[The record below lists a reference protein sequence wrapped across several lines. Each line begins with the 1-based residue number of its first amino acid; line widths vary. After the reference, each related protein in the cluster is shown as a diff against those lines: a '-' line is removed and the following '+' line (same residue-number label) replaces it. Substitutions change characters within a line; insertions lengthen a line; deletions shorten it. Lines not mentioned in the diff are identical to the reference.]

1 MDIMIKKRAFY
12 IILLFQLPFF
22 AFTQSNGFEVIK
34 NLEILDHIFMNLEKY
49 YVDEPQTGAIS
60 KAGIDAMLRELD
72 PYTVYYHE
80 SNIEDY
86 RMMTTGQ
93 YGGIGASIRQ
103 HDNDVIIAEPY
114 ENMPAD
120 KAGLKSGDRI
130 ISIDG
135 RSVEDQSTEQVSQAL
150 KGAKG
155 STIAV
160 VYDRPYQ
167 GIDTAQVTRA
177 EIKLPDIPYQ
187 GLLDDNI
194 GYVKLNS
201 FTKTASREVG
211 KAFSALKSK
220 NMEKFVLDLRGNGGG
235 LLLEA
240 VNIVNFFVPKGT
252 EIVTTKGR
260 ILDENRSYTTKQEPL
275 DLDIPIVVLV
285 NETSASASEI
295 VAGALQ
301 DLDRAVVIGKTTF
314 GKGLVQRTVDLKY
327 GAKMK
332 LTVAKYYTPSG
343 RCVQK
348 LDYYHKNDGEVN
360 EVPDS
365 LIRIFKTKNGREV
378 IDGRGIEPD
387 IAIEG
392 EKMPRFIKTLLQ
404 EDVLFD
410 FATVFAQRNE
420 EIASPQSYEV
430 SDQLLKAL
438 EDTIM
443 SRELNYATATQRQL
457 EKTMATAKREGYD
470 QKIIDEYEA
479 LFEKVKSSKSEDYEL
494 FESEIRRLL
503 RNEIVGRYYY
513 QEGKVI
519 DSFKEDKDLQR
530 AIDLLEDL
538 KAYKNILSP
547 DE

>member
-1 MDIMIKKRAFY
+1 MVRQRAFF
-12 IILLFQLPFF
+12 IVLLFQLPFF

-34 NLEILDHIFMNLEKY
+34 NLEILDHVFMNLEKY

-60 KAGIDAMLRELD
+60 KAGIDAMLKELD

-86 RMMTTGQ
+86 QMMTTGQ
-93 YGGIGASIRQ
+93 YGGIGASIRR
-103 HDNDVIIAEPY
+103 HGNDVIIAEPY

-120 KAGLKSGDRI
+120 QAGLKPGDRL
-130 ISIDG
+130 ISIEG
-135 RSVEDQSTEQVSQAL
+135 RSVKGQSTEQVSEAL

-160 VYDRPYQ
+160 VYERPYK
-167 GIDTAQVTRA
+167 GTDTASVTRA

-187 GLLDDNI
+187 GLLDDNV

-211 KAFSALKSK
+211 KAFSKLKSE

-260 ILDENRSYTTKQEPL
+260 ILDENRSYTTKNEPL

-301 DLDRAVVIGKTTF
+301 DLDRAVVVGKTTF

-343 RCVQK
+343 RCLQK
-348 LDYYHKNDGEVN
+348 LDYYHKNEGEVS

-365 LIRIFKTKNGREV
+365 LIQIFKTKNGREV

-387 IAIEG
+387 IVTEG
-392 EKMPRFIKTLLQ
+392 EKMPRFIKTLLE

-410 FATVFAQRNE
+410 FATVFAHNND
-420 EIASPQSYEV
+420 EIASPKTYEV
-430 SDQLLKAL
+430 SDKVLKAL

-443 SRELNYATATQRQL
+443 NRSFDYATATQQQL
-457 EKTMATAKREGYD
+457 EKTLQTAKKEGYD
-470 QKIIDEYEA
+470 QNIIDEYEA
-479 LFEKVKSSKSEDYEL
+479 LFEKVEASKSKDYKL
-494 FESEIRRLL
+494 FKSQIRKLL
-503 RNEIVGRYYY
+503 RNEIVGRFYY

-519 DSFKEDKDLQR
+519 DSFKDDNDLQR
-530 AIDLLEDL
+530 ALDLFEDIQDYN
-538 KAYKNILSP
+538 AILSP
-547 DE
+547 EE

>member
-1 MDIMIKKRAFY
+1 MVKKRAFY
-12 IILLFQLPFF
+12 ILLLFQLPFF

-34 NLEILDHIFMNLEKY
+34 NLEILDHVFMNLEKY

-60 KAGIDAMLRELD
+60 KAGIDAMLKELD

-86 RMMTTGQ
+86 QMMTTGQ
-93 YGGIGASIRQ
+93 YGGVGASIRR
-103 HDNDVIIAEPY
+103 HGNDVIIAEPY

-120 KAGLKSGDRI
+120 EAGLKPGDRL
-130 ISIDG
+130 ISIEG
-135 RSVEDQSTEQVSQAL
+135 RSVKGQSTEQVSEAL

-160 VYDRPYQ
+160 VYERPYK
-167 GIDTAQVTRA
+167 GTDTASVTRT

-187 GLLDDNI
+187 GLLDDNV

-211 KAFSALKSK
+211 KAFSKLKSE

-252 EIVTTKGR
+252 EIVNTKGR
-260 ILDENRSYTTKQEPL
+260 ILDENRSYTTKNEPL

-301 DLDRAVVIGKTTF
+301 DLDRAVVVGKTTF

-348 LDYYHKNDGEVN
+348 LDYYHKNEGEVS

-365 LIRIFKTKNGREV
+365 LIQIFKTKNGREV

-387 IAIEG
+387 IVTEG
-392 EKMPRFIKTLLQ
+392 EKMPRFIKTLLE

-410 FATVFAQRNE
+410 FATVFAQNND
-420 EIASPQSYEV
+420 EIASPRTYEV
-430 SDQLLKAL
+430 SDKVLKAL

-443 SRELNYATATQRQL
+443 NRSFDYATATQQQL
-457 EKTMATAKREGYD
+457 EKTLQTAKKEGYD
-470 QKIIDEYEA
+470 QNIIDEYEA
-479 LFEKVKSSKSEDYEL
+479 LFEKVEASKSKDYKL
-494 FESEIRRLL
+494 FKSQIRKLL
-503 RNEIVGRYYY
+503 RNEIVGRFYY

-519 DSFKEDKDLQR
+519 DSFKDDNDLQR
-530 AIDLLEDL
+530 ALDLFEDIQDYN
-538 KAYKNILSP
+538 AILSP
-547 DE
+547 EE